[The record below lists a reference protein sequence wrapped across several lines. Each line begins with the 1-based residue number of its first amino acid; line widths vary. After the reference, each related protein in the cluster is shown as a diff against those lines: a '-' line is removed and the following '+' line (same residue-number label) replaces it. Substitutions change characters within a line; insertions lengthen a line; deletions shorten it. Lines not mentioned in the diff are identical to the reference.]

1 MELTSV
7 NLPETKKKFLEL
19 HYGTKKV
26 SEYNE
31 EDLKKL
37 FKFILA
43 LCKLIG
49 VTEAP
54 DNEIIMLLINH
65 IQEYHGDFSKEEI
78 QKAFG
83 MAMADELGIDFKHFN
98 RLPPQLISL
107 VLNAYKALRSK
118 EVAALNQILS
128 DREILEKAER
138 NKPTPEQAIQNSINH
153 CLYFFKDYSE
163 KKNNPKKD
171 DVELRDWGSLNYKF
185 LSKIGLI
192 ALSQEEKDATLE
204 QAKRELLAE
213 KEKEKLSGRGRK
225 GIADA
230 ILEISNGT
238 STELAVKARQVAL
251 NNYFEYVITSK
262 IDLENELQNASKSG
276 GKEN

>member
-1 MELTSV
+1 M
-7 NLPETKKKFLEL
+7 
-19 HYGTKKV
+19 
-26 SEYNE
+26 
-31 EDLKKL
+31 
-37 FKFILA
+37 
-43 LCKLIG
+43 
-49 VTEAP
+49 
-54 DNEIIMLLINH
+54 
-65 IQEYHGDFSKEEI
+65 
-78 QKAFG
+78 
-83 MAMADELGIDFKHFN
+83 
-98 RLPPQLISL
+98 
-107 VLNAYKALRSK
+107 
-118 EVAALNQILS
+118 
-128 DREILEKAER
+128 
-138 NKPTPEQAIQNSINH
+138 
-153 CLYFFKDYSE
+153 
-163 KKNNPKKD
+163 
-171 DVELRDWGSLNYKF
+171 
-185 LSKIGLI
+185 SKIGLI